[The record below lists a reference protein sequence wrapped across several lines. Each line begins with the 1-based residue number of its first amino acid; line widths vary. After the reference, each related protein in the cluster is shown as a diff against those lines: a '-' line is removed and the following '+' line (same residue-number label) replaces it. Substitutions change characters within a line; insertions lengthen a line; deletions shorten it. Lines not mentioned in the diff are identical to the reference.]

1 MFTKDTIMKVLG
13 GIEDPELKA
22 PLTELDMIKS
32 VDIDGNGVTVGLK
45 LTSSGCP
52 MKEKIVD
59 DITRQVK
66 DIEGVESVKVNL
78 DVMTDEEKENLKKK
92 LAQRQTS
99 GATTPTVHKFAKRF
113 IAVASGKG
121 GVGKSTVTTNLAAA
135 LARLGFKIGLFLDSP
150 HDGSDRSANG
160 C

>member
-1 MFTKDTIMKVLG
+1 MKMFTKDTIMKVLS

-22 PLTELDMIKS
+22 PLTDLDMIKS
-32 VDIDGNGVTVGLK
+32 VDIDGNSVTIGLK

-59 DITRQVK
+59 DITRLVK

-92 LAQRQTS
+92 LAQRQTG
-99 GATTPTVHKFAKRF
+99 GATTPTVHK
-113 IAVASGKG
+113 
-121 GVGKSTVTTNLAAA
+121 
-135 LARLGFKIGLFLDSP
+135 
-150 HDGSDRSANG
+150 
-160 C
+160 